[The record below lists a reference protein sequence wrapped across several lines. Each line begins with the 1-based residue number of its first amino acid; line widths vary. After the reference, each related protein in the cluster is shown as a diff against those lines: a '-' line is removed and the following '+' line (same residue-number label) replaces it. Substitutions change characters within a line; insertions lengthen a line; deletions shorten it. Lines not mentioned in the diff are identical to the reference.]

1 MSAAVEDA
9 ARNAEMWGGSTA
21 GTNGLGP
28 APTPSPAPASIPRP
42 ARYDLKG
49 IRDRMKQ
56 RYVGHTQRAGLSPSG
71 SGFGNFVELVESGE
85 IFQDPTFLA

>member
-9 ARNAEMWGGSTA
+9 ARNAEMWGSAG

-56 RYVGHTQRAGLSPSG
+56 RYVGGHTHTYS
-71 SGFGNFVELVESGE
+71 
-85 IFQDPTFLA
+85 

>member
-1 MSAAVEDA
+1 MFSLFSVEQLMSAAVEDA
-9 ARNAEMWGGSTA
+9 ARNAEMWGGG

-56 RYVGHTQRAGLSPSG
+56 RYVGHTHTEQSYLRPVLTVLWIWIRK
-71 SGFGNFVELVESGE
+71 F
-85 IFQDPTFLA
+85 

>member
-9 ARNAEMWGGSTA
+9 ARNAEMWGGG

-56 RYVGHTQRAGLSPSG
+56 RYVGHTHKAGLSPLGLNSVVDLD
-71 SGFGNFVELVESGE
+71 S
-85 IFQDPTFLA
+85 LA

>member
-1 MSAAVEDA
+1 VSKYGRLAVLILFSVLSVEQLMSAAVEDA
-9 ARNAEMWGGSTA
+9 ARNAEMWGC

-56 RYVGHTQRAGLSPSG
+56 RYVGHTFRAVISARP
-71 SGFGNFVELVESGE
+71 
-85 IFQDPTFLA
+85 